1 MNISVFPFK
10 QTFSS
15 VFFGAAIFLLSLPS
29 QAMTVQEVPNP
40 RQTSGN
46 WVTDS
51 AEILKPETEAQL
63 NQMINRL
70 ENKNGAEIAVVTVPD
85 TKPAASP
92 KAFATEL
99 FNYWHIGKKG
109 RDNGVL
115 FLISKGDRHV
125 EIETGYGVEEILPD
139 AKVGNIIDTEIIPR
153 FKHSNYDE
161 GTLAGTRLI
170 VVTLEPSLD
179 KELQTNPSPAPSK
192 PIHIE
197 KSITNNKQID
207 NLFEGIIVFL
217 IVFSCPIVLLIYD
230 KRLIL
235 QDFLHLLQGF
245 ITHKCLHQPIYLEP
259 EGISRTEYSHKCF
272 ENTKVLRCTDC
283 GQPLH
288 QVEPLLVRERLTPS
302 QQVAQVLGNANYSGW
317 QCLNCSPKGIHI
329 RAYEKTSDELIRCP
343 NCNELTVVKY
353 EPEIVYKPMFFMSG
367 LLKTNYKCQSCSYT
381 HEIRTETRSAV
392 GFVGGDSFG
401 GSDSGGGGSFGGG
414 DSGGGGAGGSW

>member
-10 QTFSS
+10 KAFSS
-15 VFFGAAIFLLSLPS
+15 VFFGVAIFLLALPS

-51 AEILKPETEAQL
+51 AEILKPETEAQI
-63 NQMINRL
+63 NQMINHL

-85 TKPAASP
+85 TKTAASP

-109 RDNGVL
+109 RDNVVL
-115 FLISKGDRHV
+115 FLISKGDRRV

-153 FKHSNYDE
+153 FKQSNYDE
-161 GTLAGTRLI
+161 GTLAGTRSI

-179 KELQTNPSPAPSK
+179 KELKPNPSSSPSR
-192 PIHIE
+192 PIPVE
-197 KSITNNKQID
+197 PSINQNKQP
-207 NLFEGIIVFL
+207 NNQTEGL
-217 IVFSCPIVLLIYD
+217 ISLAFVFSIPMGLLIYY
-230 KRLIL
+230 KRRI
-235 QDFLHLLQGF
+235 LQGF
-245 ITHKCLHQPIYLEP
+245 IMHKCLHQPIYLEP

-272 ENTKVLRCTDC
+272 ENSKVLRCTDC

-288 QVEPLLVRERLTPS
+288 QVEPLLVKESLTPA

-329 RAYEKTSDELIRCP
+329 RAYEKTFDELIRCP

-353 EPEIVYKPMFFMSG
+353 EPEIVYKPMFFMPG
-367 LLKTNYKCQSCSYT
+367 LVKTNYKCQSCSYT
-381 HEIRTETRSAV
+381 HEIRTETRPAIS
-392 GFVGGDSFG
+392 FDGGDSFG